1 MSGTAAPARQ
11 AHLRHALLLGAFA
24 AIAAGG
30 TAATPPVEGLAV
42 QGSEVVSASADRF
55 SVEVTATATGRT
67 AEEAAAALE
76 TSTRDILARLAAAA
90 PTTGP
95 APEPVRAAGL
105 PTQRATDGRSWI
117 AKREIRAT
125 VASAP
130 AQSLLPALAAQPGVT
145 VSKVTAAHGDL
156 AGLRRAA
163 IERATAAAQARG
175 ETAARGLGFALG
187 AVRDVAVQT
196 EERGSETMIDVEAR
210 VDIRYALTPATSRT
224 EVLAIAAAAQP
235 PRPLPASAAAT
246 AATTAATTAA
256 APSAAAGGAPASRDA
271 TSPQPLEVEIV
282 GAVYDS
288 TGRGRFTTATGTV
301 WREVVPA
308 PADQRLKPTR
318 RYRGTITLGV
328 ISGYRMQLEGV
339 PRILKVAPVGRT
351 P

>member
-1 MSGTAAPARQ
+1 MSGTAAPARRS
-11 AHLRHALLLGAFA
+11 HLRHALLLGAFA
-24 AIAAGG
+24 AIAAVG

-42 QGSEVVSASADRF
+42 QGSEVVSAPADRF
-55 SVEVTATATGRT
+55 SVEVTATTTGRT
-67 AEEAAAALE
+67 AEEAEAALE
-76 TSTRDILARLAAAA
+76 TVTRDILARLAAAA
-90 PTTGP
+90 PTTGA
-95 APEPVRAAGL
+95 APEPVQAAGL

-246 AATTAATTAA
+246 AATTAA
-256 APSAAAGGAPASRDA
+256 APSAAAAGAPASRDA

-288 TGRGRFTTATGTV
+288 TGRGRFTTAAGTV

-308 PADQRLKPTR
+308 PADQRLKPGR

-339 PRILKVAPVGRT
+339 PRILKVAPLGKS